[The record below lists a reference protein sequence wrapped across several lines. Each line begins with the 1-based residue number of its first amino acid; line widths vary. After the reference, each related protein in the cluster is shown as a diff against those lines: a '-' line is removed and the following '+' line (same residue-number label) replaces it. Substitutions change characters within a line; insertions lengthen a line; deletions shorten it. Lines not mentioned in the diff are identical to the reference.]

1 MHANFPSS
9 TSTEQFWVADIGA
22 TTHMT
27 SDIAQ
32 LNLATPFSGSD
43 TIATA
48 DGSGL
53 SISNVVL
60 LFWMFHSA
68 HSNYHKLCM
77 CLSYHNTCYQFIGYV
92 KITITDSFVM
102 PLVFAFRTSLQEGF
116 FSRD

>member
-1 MHANFPSS
+1 
-9 TSTEQFWVADIGA
+9 
-22 TTHMT
+22 MT

-43 TIATA
+43 TIATV

-53 SISNVVL
+53 SISNVGSSIL
-60 LFWMFHSA
+60 DIFHSA

-77 CLSYHNTCYQFIGYV
+77 CLNYHNTCYQFIGYV
-92 KITITDSFVM
+92 KITIADSFVM